1 MVIKRR
7 EKKEYTVFTCRIEK
21 DILDQIRSIVV
32 ENDLK
37 SVNQFIN
44 DCIRFAVE
52 NVKEEQTGYIYL
64 QIMKMKEGKSCPKK
78 VLQKIIYT
86 I

>member
-1 MVIKRR
+1 MKDFVIKRR

-52 NVKEEQTGYIYL
+52 NVKEE
-64 QIMKMKEGKSCPKK
+64 
-78 VLQKIIYT
+78 
-86 I
+86 

>member
-1 MVIKRR
+1 MKNFVIKRR

-21 DILDQIRSIVV
+21 ETLDKIRDIVV

-52 NVKEEQTGYIYL
+52 NIKEE
-64 QIMKMKEGKSCPKK
+64 
-78 VLQKIIYT
+78 
-86 I
+86 